1 MNVTQPI
8 RLGMATALFLSPLFL
23 FSQNLN
29 QLWSH
34 VDYGEGIGFQ
44 GMHCS
49 DVNGDG
55 GQELVFTGQTY
66 AGYHAFVASYQNGDL
81 KTTWKSRYYNN
92 PLPSEVML
100 ANADNDADQELYVL
114 LSDGALEVYDGA
126 TMTLSQTLNTG
137 IPFAIDALVQNIDDD
152 PALELVAVTYD
163 NLVVY
168 DLDAQT
174 VEYQNHNYP
183 GLQVQAG
190 DVDGDGVTEIVISS
204 INNANGYLLDG
215 VTKALEWNYLGGF
228 GNRIVLADANG
239 DNVPEIVGAPWF
251 GAITIYDGFLHSPV
265 AELAS
270 IPNGVEAMWAGDVN
284 LDGVDEIYV
293 GEGQWGKIRVYNAE
307 TGAQIKSIDNPNHGV
322 TRVCA
327 GDADNDGDTDVVWGA
342 GYSSSGADN
351 LYIADQNLQ
360 LIQYTSK
367 DLDGPFYLNAADADN
382 DDNSEY
388 YLASYGSNSGYD
400 GALMYTFDVN
410 TGEALWSETY
420 DDRWARAA
428 MGRGRTADA
437 WEIAGGFGL
446 LDVVDAETHQL
457 LGQPDVGAVS
467 DLKVADVDGDGR
479 DEYVVGANDGR
490 VRIMGFDND
499 GNVIPE
505 WNSVNFGQI
514 LNVCIADVDNDPA
527 LEILFTNTSG
537 ILYCIDAITK
547 VLQWQIA
554 DFYGAR
560 DMEVNDID
568 GDGVLEL
575 IATQGASLKVYD
587 CNTQILENTWNLT
600 GVSEVWAIAFANLDG
615 DPREEM
621 LLVDTRLRVFNTETM
636 TETWQSE
643 EIQPG
648 GAFNTVYLNVADLF
662 NDQFVDIFVGTMIGG
677 YHFSSASAI
686 PDVIPPRVR
695 STQPVADAQYQ
706 AIDVTV
712 IATLNEII
720 DLSTVTTQT
729 VQASDAQG
737 SQIAVLYSFD
747 STLYQLRIHP
757 LSGFWPSNDT
767 ITVWL
772 SSTIADP
779 SGNTLDGNNDGT
791 GTGTATDDYS
801 WTFTTGTGL
810 DDIGPV
816 ALSTTLTPTVIW
828 PGMMFKLDV
837 LFSDLS
843 AQATTGVAA
852 AEYYLDQPGTPGSGI
867 PFKPTDNAWGDVME
881 NTFADISALG
891 WTGGQRSLFVRGR
904 DLANNWG
911 QPVEVL
917 VTVNAESA
925 ASWPMFG
932 QNAQHTNANTGST
945 LAPPLKLKWSK
956 TFDDDYVALR
966 PVTYANGYL
975 LAPLQGY
982 FSSAV
987 QCLDTLN
994 GDTVW
999 TKEFVPN
1006 HSMNPVAYGYGQVY
1020 VQAGYNTTNSNVTC
1034 YNLLTGDVV
1043 WKSPF
1048 EAQWES
1054 YLGPTIA
1061 EGRVFINGGQYGGMY
1076 AYNAFNGVQQW
1087 FTPLPQFDLWTPA
1100 VFEGVAYAFAGGALS
1115 AHDVPTG
1122 AKLWEKFLP
1131 FDYFTYEMKTAPVI
1145 DVENRLIFTTSD
1157 YHLHAINLDT
1167 REIAWTI
1174 NSTFGISPAFH
1185 DGVLYVIR
1193 DSMLEARNALT
1204 GTLLWKFNG
1213 VESLSF
1219 PPVLNEEYVFVAS
1232 VDKVY
1237 AVHRATG
1244 QYAWNYHHGGYP
1256 TLGENMLLVAD
1267 KSGTLHVFEMTTSA
1281 TKTPDDANLR
1291 FEVLPNPVE
1300 TGGTVRLQYNL
1311 PSSEDVRLDISD
1323 ASGRLVTTLVQTQ
1336 QPEGEQT
1343 ALWNTRDAA
1352 AGVYFARLTVGGETV
1367 VRKVV
1372 VRF

>member
-8 RLGMATALFLSPLFL
+8 RSGLAAALFLLPLFL

-34 VDYGEGIGFQ
+34 VDYGEALGLH
-44 GMHCS
+44 GMHCT

-55 GQELVFTGQTY
+55 AQELVFSGQTY
-66 AGYHAFVASYQNGDL
+66 AGYHVFVASYQNGDL

-92 PLPSEVML
+92 PIPAEVML
-100 ANADNDADQELYVL
+100 ANGDNDADQEVYML
-114 LSDGALEVYDGA
+114 LSDGTLEVYDGA
-126 TMTLSQTLNTG
+126 TMTLSQTLSTG
-137 IPFAIDALVQNIDDD
+137 ILFALDALVQNIDDD

-174 VEYQNHNYP
+174 VEYQNYDYP
-183 GLQVQAG
+183 GFQVQAG

-204 INNANGYLLDG
+204 INNANGYLLNG
-215 VTKALEWNYLGGF
+215 ITKALEWNYLGGF

-239 DNVPEIVGAPWF
+239 DNVPEIFGASWF
-251 GAITIYDGFLHSPV
+251 GAITIYDGFLHTPV
-265 AELAS
+265 AEFAT
-270 IPNGVEAMWAGDVN
+270 IPNGVDALWTGDTN
-284 LDGVDEIYV
+284 QDGVDEIFV
-293 GEGQWGKIRVYNAE
+293 GDSQWGDIRVYNVE
-307 TGAQIKSIDNPNHGV
+307 TGVQIKSIDNPNHGC

-342 GYSSSGADN
+342 GFSTSGADN
-351 LYIADQNLQ
+351 LYIADLNLQ
-360 LIQYTSK
+360 LVQYSSK
-367 DLDGPFYLNAADADN
+367 DLDGPFYLNAVDADAD
-382 DDNSEY
+382 DDSEY
-388 YLASYGSNSGYD
+388 YLTSYSSNSNYD
-400 GALMYTFDVN
+400 GAQVFAFDVN
-410 TGEALWSETY
+410 TGDALWSEPGN
-420 DDRWARAA
+420 DRFARTT
-428 MGRGRTADA
+428 MGRGRSSTQ

-446 LDVVDAETHQL
+446 LNTFDAATHTL
-457 LGQPDVGAVS
+457 LVQPDVGVVS
-467 DLKVADVDGDGR
+467 DVVTADIDGDGR
-479 DEYVVGANDGR
+479 DEYIVAGSDGR
-490 VRIMGFDND
+490 VRIMGFDNN
-499 GNVIPE
+499 GNLIPE
-505 WNSVNFGQI
+505 WNSVIFGQI
-514 LNVCIADVDNDPA
+514 QTVRVFDVDNDPA
-527 LEILFTNTSG
+527 LEILFCTSES
-537 ILYCIDAITK
+537 ILYCFDGTTK
-547 VLQWQIA
+547 ALQWQIG

-560 DMEVNDID
+560 DMEVADID
-568 GDGVLEL
+568 GDGTLEL
-575 IATQGASLKVYD
+575 LVAQGATMPVYDLATQALETTYD
-587 CNTQILENTWNLT
+587 FSATGDLWALEA
-600 GVSEVWAIAFANLDG
+600 VNLDG
-615 DPREEM
+615 DAREE
-621 LLVDTRLRVFNTETM
+621 LLVVDARLRIIDLETGL
-636 TETWQSE
+636 ETWRSDVV
-643 EIQPG
+643 QPSNVF
-648 GAFNTVYLNVADLF
+648 GAVNLNVSDLF
-662 NDQFVDIFVGTMIGG
+662 NDQFLDVYVGTMLGA
-677 YHFSSASAI
+677 YHFSSASSI
-686 PDVIPPRVR
+686 PDVVPPRVR
-695 STQPVADAQYQ
+695 SAQPVADAPYQ
-706 AIDVTV
+706 AIDVSV
-712 IATLNEII
+712 SALFSEVLDLATISNQ
-720 DLSTVTTQT
+720 TVTVTDKLGNILNVSAVFNNDT
-729 VQASDAQG
+729 KTFVLTPQAG
-737 SQIAVLYSFD
+737 V
-747 STLYQLRIHP
+747 
-757 LSGFWPSNDT
+757 WPSNDT
-767 ITVWL
+767 ITVWFSAVL
-772 SSTIADP
+772 ADP
-779 SGNTLDGNNDGT
+779 SGNTLDGNNDGI
-791 GTGTATDDYS
+791 GTGIPADDYS
-801 WTFTTGTGL
+801 WTFTTGIGF
-810 DDIGPV
+810 DDIGPFAV
-816 ALSTTLTPTVIW
+816 NTSLTPSVIW
-828 PGMMFKLDV
+828 PGMTFKLDV

-852 AEYYLDQPGTPGSGI
+852 AEYYLDQPGTPGSGMAL
-867 PFKPTDNAWGDVME
+867 KPTDNAWGDVQE
-881 NTFADISALG
+881 NTFANISAEG
-891 WTGGQRSLFVRGR
+891 WTGGQRSIFVRGR
-904 DLANNWG
+904 DLASNWG
-911 QPVEVL
+911 QPVEVI

-956 TFDDDYVALR
+956 TFDDDYIALR

-987 QCLDTLN
+987 QCLDTLA

-1020 VQAGYNTTNSNVTC
+1020 VQAGYNTNNSNVSC
-1034 YNLLTGDVV
+1034 YRLVTGDLV

-1048 EAQWES
+1048 DAQWES
-1054 YLGPTIA
+1054 YLGPTVA
-1061 EGRVFINGGQYGGMY
+1061 DGRVFINGGQYGGML

-1100 VFEGVAYAFAGGALS
+1100 VFEDVAYAFAGGALS

-1131 FDYFTYEMKTAPVI
+1131 FDFFTYEMKTAPVI

-1157 YHLHAINLDT
+1157 YHLHAIDLDT
-1167 REIAWTI
+1167 REIEWAI
-1174 NSTFGISPAFH
+1174 NSTFGISPALL

-1204 GTLLWKFNG
+1204 GTLLWKFND

-1232 VDKVY
+1232 VDNVY

-1244 QYAWNYHHGGYP
+1244 QYAWNYDQGGYP

-1267 KSGTLHVFEMTTSA
+1267 KTGTLRVFEMTTSA
-1281 TKTPDDANLR
+1281 TKSPDVANLR

-1300 TGGTVRLQYNL
+1300 AGGTVRLQYNL

-1343 ALWNTRDAA
+1343 AFWNTRNAP

-1372 VRF
+1372 MR